1 VDDTPKYTIG
11 VAAELLA
18 IHPQTLRLYES
29 RGLVRPRRTA
39 GGTRR
44 YSDRDL
50 ARLRTIN
57 ALTGD
62 YGLSLVG
69 VAHVLDMR
77 DAMDG
82 LRDRIA
88 RLESQLDAQQARH
101 ALEVADVH
109 RSYRRDVVV
118 WRPQGQSL
126 EHRRSARGKPTRP

>member
-1 VDDTPKYTIG
+1 MDDTPKYTIG

-18 IHPQTLRLYES
+18 IHPQTLRLYEA
-29 RGLVRPRRTA
+29 RGLLRPRRTA

-50 ARLRTIN
+50 MRLRTIQS
-57 ALTGD
+57 LTGD
-62 YGLSLVG
+62 YGLSLAG
-69 VAHVLDMR
+69 VAYVLEQQ
-77 DAMDG
+77 DAMDA

-118 WRPQGQSL
+118 WRPPGQAL
-126 EHRRSARGKPTRP
+126 EQRRRTR